1 MIFQCLSSCIPPRPI
16 ATGTLVIPAN
26 LDVIR
31 VKPKWSTQD
40 MKRLLTLQLRSPIAV
55 GYPVYHGELAHVWY
69 IEPWEFGYEDDV
81 RGEEERPN
89 PQQDSS

>member
-16 ATGTLVIPAN
+16 ATGTLVIPGN

-31 VKPKWSTQD
+31 VKPKWSTQV

-55 GYPVYHGELAHVWY
+55 GYPVYHGEPAHVWY

-81 RGEEERPN
+81 RDEEE
-89 PQQDSS
+89 

>member
-16 ATGTLVIPAN
+16 ATGTLVIPGN

-55 GYPVYHGELAHVWY
+55 GYPVYHGEPAHVWY

-81 RGEEERPN
+81 RDEEE
-89 PQQDSS
+89 

>member
-1 MIFQCLSSCIPPRPI
+1 
-16 ATGTLVIPAN
+16 
-26 LDVIR
+26 
-31 VKPKWSTQD
+31 

-81 RGEEERPN
+81 RNEEERPN